1 MFERKWGIAL
11 CALAFTQVALAQ
23 LAGDDLDWK
32 EAEVPTP
39 PAFEIARLIPFE
51 VTADSAIRFGLD
63 PASISIGKDGV
74 VRYVVVARSTSGVVT
89 GLYEGIRCAR
99 GEFRTYARH
108 NAGSGWAPAGNS
120 EWKSIFAFGQSRHT
134 LRLARLGA
142 CQENAPAQ
150 SAEALVRA
158 LKYPVQA
165 P

>member
-108 NAGSGWAPAGNS
+108 NAPISASAPGCRGAPSPARRCSRAAFDS
-120 EWKSIFAFGQSRHT
+120 EDGLRHSR
-134 LRLARLGA
+134 RASALA
-142 CQENAPAQ
+142 
-150 SAEALVRA
+150 
-158 LKYPVQA
+158 
-165 P
+165 